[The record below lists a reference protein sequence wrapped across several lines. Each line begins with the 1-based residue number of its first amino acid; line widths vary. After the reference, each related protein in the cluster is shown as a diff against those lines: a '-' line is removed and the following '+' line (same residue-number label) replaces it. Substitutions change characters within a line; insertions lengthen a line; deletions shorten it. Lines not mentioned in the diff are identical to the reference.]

1 MGFNGEGFP
10 DQGDADGLGPDTIS
24 ITPINLC
31 QLPYPGAAFSSK
43 PLRHPSLGGSWRGR
57 CCQCGVLDIGS
68 FGSIEQRHH
77 DLQD

>member
-1 MGFNGEGFP
+1 MGFNGVGPP

-24 ITPINLC
+24 RTPINLC
-31 QLPYPGAAFSSK
+31 QLPYPGAVFSSG
-43 PLRHPSLGGSWRGR
+43 PPNHPSLGRGWRGTGF
-57 CCQCGVLDIGS
+57 GVLDIGS